1 MFSRRKGLFLVSLV
15 ALLGLAFF
23 VQRGVGQKRP
33 DAGKRAAAKQAPIAS
48 VIPVVGRAVGFAETR
63 ALRDLIADQPQNEV
77 VRKEEQ
83 EEKNPLNTGDFAKP
97 DPNAP
102 EQTDGALQSSFGPD
116 GHFVINIPAP
126 ILTFEGVGVNGGSPP
141 DTNGAVG
148 PNDYVQTVNVRA
160 QIFSKAGVPRG
171 PSFLLSSLLQPLGG
185 VCAGND
191 NGDPIAVYDRIA
203 NRWVLTQFAF
213 TDTATPPYHQCV
225 AVSKTGDPTGEY
237 WAYDFIT
244 PGNEFPDYGKMGS
257 WSDGYYFSDRQFT
270 NGGSY
275 NGFGVFAFDRAK
287 MLVGDPTASYIY
299 FNAGPNLSNS
309 SSGMIPSDY
318 YGLTPP
324 PAGAPNVF
332 SVYIDDSS
340 GDAQDALR
348 LFNFHADFA
357 TPANSTFLERP
368 ESPLLVAAFDSRNP
382 GGRADIEEPAPA
394 TAADYV
400 DSIGDRLMLR
410 LQYYNRAGTETLTTC
425 HTVNAGT
432 LPAPGLNPTVA
443 QYKAATRHYVLQK
456 TSPAGPYTVLDQGT
470 FSPDA
475 SERWMGSTAVDN
487 AGNLAVGYS
496 ISSSSVF
503 PSIAYAGRLA
513 TDPPNILS
521 GEQTM
526 FAGTGSQLA
535 TTNRWGDYSSM
546 SLDPTDDATF
556 WFTTEYIAAPSA
568 ASNWRT
574 RIGAFKFAGTV
585 APPQGTLS
593 GTITACD
600 TGALLKDALVQV
612 TGGPSTGFSS
622 ATMPNGTYSMQ
633 LSPGT
638 YSVTVSDPAHKCTAV
653 GPFPVTIT
661 NGGTTTLNQCLSGA
675 AAFLFQSSAISV
687 SGGNGNGIIEKNE
700 CNNINVT
707 VLNDGCLLGQNVSAT
722 LSSSTPGVTI
732 TQPNS
737 PYPNVN
743 ENTTGTNSVPFAV
756 STSNSFV
763 CGTAINFVLTVNFT
777 GGTSAFPFSLN
788 TCQAPT
794 VAVTGALINGTDP
807 QQEGRLGR
815 NFASSCGA
823 PKACPDIFGAGP
835 RIYRTHTLTNGP
847 GATCV
852 TVQTVPGCSAA
863 TNPILTVAYLN
874 AYVPPTVGNTGTI
887 CTNYLGDSATVG
899 TGNSFSFDF
908 PANGTLVLVVE
919 EANAGTAGCSGYTL
933 NVSGLVGNT
942 AGTAPCA
949 LAPSVVSSKM
959 HGALGPFDIP
969 LPLTGP
975 NGIEDRSGNGG
986 VAGTHTIVLSY
997 PAAPTGV
1004 TASIAAN
1011 NPSGS
1016 TGMVSSSM
1024 VVGNDLRV
1032 TLTNVSDNQVL
1043 TLSTTASSTVSSA
1056 VVPIGFLVGDTNG
1069 NRAVSGSDVAETKA
1083 AAVTGT
1089 VNATT
1094 FRTDVDALGTVNA
1107 TDISTVKGASGK
1119 TLP

>member
-1 MFSRRKGLFLVSLV
+1 MFGRQKGLFLVV
-15 ALLGLAFF
+15 ALTLLGLAFF
-23 VQRGVGQKRP
+23 VHRGVGQKKP

-48 VIPVVGRAVGFAETR
+48 AIPVVGRAVGFAETR
-63 ALRDLIADQPQNEV
+63 ALRDLVADEAQNEV
-77 VRKEEQ
+77 VRKDEQ
-83 EEKNPLNTGDFAKP
+83 EEMNPLNTGGIAKP

-102 EQTDGALQSSFGPD
+102 QQTDGALQSSFGPD
-116 GHFVINIPAP
+116 GHFKINIPAP
-126 ILTFEGVGVNGGSPP
+126 TLTFEGVGVNGGSPP
-141 DTNGAVG
+141 DTNGAIG

-171 PSFLLSSLLQPLGG
+171 PSFLLSTLLRPLGG

-213 TDTATPPYHQCV
+213 TSTSTPPFHQCV
-225 AVSKTGDPTGEY
+225 AVSKTSDPTGAY

-244 PGNEFPDYGKMGS
+244 PGNEFPDYGKLGA

-270 NGGSY
+270 NGTAY

-299 FNAGPNLSNS
+299 FNAGPNLSQS
-309 SSGMIPSDY
+309 SSGIIPSDY
-318 YGLTPP
+318 NGLTPP

-332 SVYIDDSS
+332 SVFIDDSG

-368 ESPLLVAAFDSRNP
+368 ESPLPVAAFDSRSPN
-382 GGRADIEEPAPA
+382 GRANIEEPAPA

-400 DSIGDRLMLR
+400 DSIADRLMLR
-410 LQYYNRAGTETLTTC
+410 LQYFNRAGTETLTTC
-425 HTVNAGT
+425 HTVNAGI
-432 LPAPGLNPTVA
+432 LPPPGINPTVA
-443 QYKAATRHYVLQK
+443 EYKAATRHYILRK
-456 TSPAGPYTVLDQGT
+456 TSPGGTYTVLDQAT

-475 SERWMGSTAVDN
+475 NERWMGSTAVDN

-496 ISSSSVF
+496 ISSTSVF
-503 PSIAYAGRLA
+503 PSINYAGRLA

-535 TTNRWGDYSSM
+535 TGNRWGDYSSM
-546 SLDPTDDATF
+546 SLDPSDDATF
-556 WFTTEYIAAPSA
+556 WFTSEYYTTSA
-568 ASNWRT
+568 ASAWHT
-574 RIGAFKFAGTV
+574 RIGTFKFAGTA

-600 TGALLKDALVQV
+600 TGALLSDALVQV
-612 TGGPSTGFSS
+612 SGGPSTGFSS
-622 ATMPNGTYSMQ
+622 ATLPNGTYSIQ

-638 YSVTVSDPAHKCTAV
+638 YSVTVSDPAHKCTAA

-661 NGGTTTLNQCLSGA
+661 NGATTTLNQCLSGTA
-675 AAFLFQSSAISV
+675 VFLFQSSAISI
-687 SGGNGNGIIEKNE
+687 SGGNGNGIIERNE
-700 CNNINVT
+700 CNNINVSI
-707 VLNDGCLLGQNVSAT
+707 LNNGCLLGQNVSAT

-732 TQPNS
+732 IQPNS
-737 PYPNVN
+737 PYPNIN
-743 ENTTGTNSVPFAV
+743 ENATGTNSVPFVV

-777 GGTSAFPFSLN
+777 GGTSSFPFSLN
-788 TCQAPT
+788 TCQAP
-794 VAVTGALINGTDP
+794 AVVLNGALTAGDP

-823 PKACPDIFGAGP
+823 PKACPGIFGTGP

-847 GATCV
+847 GASCV
-852 TVQTVPGCSAA
+852 TVQTTPACPAA
-863 TNPILTVAYLN
+863 TNPILTVAYLS

-899 TGNSFSFDF
+899 TGNTFSFDL
-908 PANGTLVLVVE
+908 PANATLVLVVE

-933 NVSGLVGNT
+933 NVSGLVGNG
-942 AGTAPCA
+942 AGSGPCA
-949 LAPSVVSSKM
+949 PAPSVVSRKV
-959 HGALGPFDIP
+959 HGTAGTFDIP

-975 NGIEDRSGNGG
+975 SGVEDRTGNGG
-986 VAGTHTIVLSY
+986 VVGSHTIVLTFSSD
-997 PAAPTGV
+997 PTGA
-1004 TASIAAN
+1004 TATVAAN
-1011 NPSGS
+1011 NPSSG
-1016 TGMVSSSM
+1016 TGTVSSVTYS
-1024 VVGNDLRV
+1024 GNDMIV
-1032 TLTNVSDNQVL
+1032 NLTNVSDQQTL
-1043 TLSTTASSTVSSA
+1043 TLSVTGGTVSPA
-1056 VVPIGFLVGDTNG
+1056 VVPIGFLVGDVNG
-1069 NRAVSGSDVAETKA
+1069 NRTVSSTDVSQVKA
-1083 AAVTGT
+1083 ASGATET
-1089 VNATT
+1089 TANFRADVNAGGAING
-1094 FRTDVDALGTVNA
+1094 TDVS
-1107 TDISTVKGASGK
+1107 IVKAASGH

>member
-1 MFSRRKGLFLVSLV
+1 MFLVGVLT
-15 ALLGLAFF
+15 LLGLAFF
-23 VQRGVGQKRP
+23 VHRGVGQKRP
-33 DAGKRAAAKQAPIAS
+33 DSGKRAAAKQAPIAS
-48 VIPVVGRAVGFAETR
+48 AIPVVGRAVAFAETR
-63 ALRDLIADQPQNEV
+63 PLRDLIADLPQNEV
-77 VRKEEQ
+77 ERKEEQ
-83 EEKNPLNTGDFAKP
+83 EEMNPMNTGDFAKA

-102 EQTDGALQSSFGPD
+102 EQTDGALQTSFGPD
-116 GHFVINIPAP
+116 GHFKINIPAP

-171 PSFLLSSLLQPLGG
+171 PSFLLSTLLQPLGG

-213 TDTATPPYHQCV
+213 SSSTTPPYHQCV
-225 AVSKTGDPTGEY
+225 AVSKTSDPTGAY

-244 PGNEFPDYGKMGS
+244 PGNEFPDYGKMGA
-257 WSDGYYFSDRQFT
+257 WSDAYYFSDRQFT
-270 NGGSY
+270 NGAAY

-309 SSGMIPSDY
+309 SSGMIPTDY

-410 LQYYNRAGTETLTTC
+410 LQYFNRAGTETLTTC
-425 HTVNAGT
+425 HTVNAGV

-443 QYKAATRHYVLQK
+443 EYKAATRHYVLQK

-475 SERWMGSTAVDN
+475 NERWMGSTAVDN

-496 ISSSSVF
+496 ISSASVF

-513 TDPPNILS
+513 TDPPNVLS

-526 FAGTGSQLA
+526 FAGTGSQLV
-535 TTNRWGDYSSM
+535 TGNRWGDYSSM

-556 WFTTEYIAAPSA
+556 WFTTEYYA
-568 ASNWRT
+568 ASGASLWRT

-600 TGALLKDALVQV
+600 TGALLSDALVQV
-612 TGGPSTGFSS
+612 SGGPSTGFSS
-622 ATMPNGTYSMQ
+622 ATLPNGTYSMR
-633 LSPGT
+633 LTPGT
-638 YSVTVSDPAHKCTAV
+638 YSVTVSDPAHNCTAI
-653 GPFPVTIT
+653 GPFSVTIT

-687 SGGNGNGIIEKNE
+687 TGGNGNGIIERNE
-700 CNNINVT
+700 CNNINVSI
-707 VLNDGCLLGQNVSAT
+707 LNNGCLLGQNVSAT

-737 PYPNVN
+737 PYPNIN
-743 ENTTGTNSVPFAV
+743 ENTAGTNSVPFAV

-777 GGTSAFPFSLN
+777 GGTSSFPLSLN
-788 TCQAPT
+788 TCQAPP
-794 VAVTGALINGTDP
+794 VALTGALTGADP

-823 PKACPDIFGAGP
+823 PKACPGSFGTGP

-852 TVQTVPGCSAA
+852 SVQTVPGCSAA

-899 TGNSFSFDF
+899 TGNTFSFDL

-933 NVSGLVGNT
+933 NVSGLVADT
-942 AGTAPCA
+942 AGSAPCA
-949 LAPSVVSSKM
+949 PAPSAVSRKA
-959 HGALGPFDIP
+959 HGGAGPFDIA
-969 LPLTGP
+969 LPLSGP
-975 NGIEDRSGNGG
+975 VGIEDRSGNGG
-986 VAGTHTIVLSY
+986 VAGSHTIVLTYST
-997 PAAPTGV
+997 PPVGV
-1004 TASIAAN
+1004 TASIVAN
-1011 NPSGS
+1011 NPSGA
-1016 TGMVSSSM
+1016 TGMVTGAVQS
-1024 VVGNDLRV
+1024 GNDLIVGLSGV
-1032 TLTNVSDNQVL
+1032 TDKQVL
-1043 TLSTTASSTVSSA
+1043 TLSTSGGSVSPA
-1056 VVPIGFLVGDTNG
+1056 VVSIGFLVGDVNG
-1069 NRAVSGSDVAETKA
+1069 SRAVSSTDTAQTKAATSPGTVSLSNFRTDVNANGSINGSDVA
-1083 AAVTGT
+1083 
-1089 VNATT
+1089 
-1094 FRTDVDALGTVNA
+1094 
-1107 TDISTVKGASGK
+1107 TVKASSGN

>member
-1 MFSRRKGLFLVSLV
+1 K
-15 ALLGLAFF
+15 
-23 VQRGVGQKRP
+23 
-33 DAGKRAAAKQAPIAS
+33 
-48 VIPVVGRAVGFAETR
+48 
-63 ALRDLIADQPQNEV
+63 ALRDLVADEAQNEV
-77 VRKEEQ
+77 VRKDEQ
-83 EEKNPLNTGDFAKP
+83 EEMNPLNTGDFAKP

-102 EQTDGALQSSFGPD
+102 QQTDGALQSSFGPD
-116 GHFVINIPAP
+116 GRFKINIPAP
-126 ILTFEGVGVNGGSPP
+126 TLTFEGVGVNGGSPP
-141 DTNGAVG
+141 DTNGAIG

-171 PSFLLSSLLQPLGG
+171 PSFLLSTLLQPLGG

-213 TDTATPPYHQCV
+213 TSTSTPPFHQCV
-225 AVSKTGDPTGEY
+225 AVSKTSDPTGAY

-244 PGNEFPDYGKMGS
+244 PGNEFPDYGKLGA

-270 NGGSY
+270 NGTAY

-299 FNAGPNLSNS
+299 FNAGPGLSNS
-309 SSGMIPSDY
+309 SSGIIPSDY
-318 YGLTPP
+318 NGLTPP

-332 SVYIDDSS
+332 SVFIDDSG

-348 LFNFHADFA
+348 LFNFHADFT

-368 ESPLLVAAFDSRNP
+368 ESPLPVAAFDSRNP
-382 GGRADIEEPAPA
+382 SGRADIEEPSPA

-410 LQYYNRAGTETLTTC
+410 LQYFNRAGTETLTTC
-425 HTVNAGT
+425 HTVNAGI
-432 LPAPGLNPTVA
+432 LPAPGINPTVA
-443 QYKAATRHYVLQK
+443 EYKAATRHYILQK
-456 TSPAGPYTVLDQGT
+456 TSAGGNYSVLDQGT

-475 SERWMGSTAVDN
+475 NERWMGSTAVDN

-496 ISSSSVF
+496 ISSTSVF
-503 PSIAYAGRLA
+503 PSINYAGRLA

-535 TTNRWGDYSSM
+535 TGNRWGDYSSM

-556 WFTTEYIAAPSA
+556 WFTSEYYTTSA
-568 ASNWRT
+568 ASAWHT
-574 RIGAFKFAGTV
+574 RIGTFKFAGTA

-600 TGALLKDALVQV
+600 TGALLSDALVQV
-612 TGGPSTGFSS
+612 SGGPSTGFSS
-622 ATMPNGTYSMQ
+622 ATLQNGTYSMQ

-638 YSVTVSDPAHKCTAV
+638 YSVTVSDPAHLCTAI

-661 NGGTTTLNQCLSGA
+661 NGATTTLNQCLSGRA
-675 AAFLFQSSAISV
+675 TFLFQSSAISV
-687 SGGNGNGIIEKNE
+687 SGGNGNGIIERNE
-700 CNNINVT
+700 CNNINVSI
-707 VLNDGCLLGQNVSAT
+707 LNNGCLLGRNVSAT

-737 PYPNVN
+737 PYPNIN
-743 ENTTGTNSVPFAV
+743 ENATGTNTVPFAV
-756 STSNSFV
+756 STSSAFV
-763 CGTAINFVLTVNFT
+763 CGTTINFVLTVNFT
-777 GGTSAFPFSLN
+777 GGTSTFPFSLN

-794 VAVTGALINGTDP
+794 VVVTGALTAGDP

-815 NFASSCGA
+815 NFASSCGV
-823 PKACPDIFGAGP
+823 PKACPGTFGTGP

-852 TVQTVPGCSAA
+852 TVQTTPSCPA
-863 TNPILTVAYLN
+863 PILTAAYLS

-899 TGNSFSFDF
+899 TGNTFSFDL

-919 EANAGTAGCSGYTL
+919 EANAGLAGCSGYTL
-933 NVSGLVGNT
+933 NVSGLVADT
-942 AGTAPCA
+942 AGGGPCA
-949 LAPSVVSSKM
+949 PAPSVVSRKA
-959 HGALGPFDIP
+959 HGTAGTFDIP
-969 LPLTGP
+969 LPLSGAK
-975 NGIEDRSGNGG
+975 GVEDRTGN
-986 VAGTHTIVLSY
+986 ANMLGTHTVVLTYST
-997 PAAPTGV
+997 PPVGV

-1011 NPSGS
+1011 NPSGA
-1016 TGMVSSSM
+1016 TGMVTG
-1024 VVGNDLRV
+1024 VVQSGNDLLVGLSGV
-1032 TLTNVSDNQVL
+1032 TDQQVL
-1043 TLSTTASSTVSSA
+1043 TLSTSGGSVSPA
-1056 VVPIGFLVGDTNG
+1056 VVPIVFLVGDVNSNYIVNTGDAVQTRG
-1069 NRAVSGSDVAETKA
+1069 NAGQIANTL
-1083 AAVTGT
+1083 
-1089 VNATT
+1089 N
-1094 FRTDVDALGTVNA
+1094 FRTDVNT
-1107 TDISTVKGASGK
+1107 SGVIDGGD
-1119 TLP
+1119 TIIVRSRSGNSAPAAPTPSGN